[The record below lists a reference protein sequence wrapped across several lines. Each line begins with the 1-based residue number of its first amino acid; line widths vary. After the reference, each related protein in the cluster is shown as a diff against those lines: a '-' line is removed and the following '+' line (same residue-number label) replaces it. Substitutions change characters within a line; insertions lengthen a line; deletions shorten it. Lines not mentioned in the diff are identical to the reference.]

1 MSPCNKLDA
10 WNNDLNLFY
19 LFIFYNVWITKNQ
32 FKHKFKCKICGK
44 PNRFAE
50 VDVEGLKILSSYTQ
64 KKNLGPVTFIDQIK
78 LIYKFTLD
86 VWVINRP

>member
-10 WNNDLNLFY
+10 WNNEINLNLFY

-50 VDVEGLKILSSYTQ
+50 VDVEGLKILSSYT
-64 KKNLGPVTFIDQIK
+64 KKTSWSSNLYRSNKTDLQVHTRRLG
-78 LIYKFTLD
+78 
-86 VWVINRP
+86 N

>member
-50 VDVEGLKILSSYTQ
+50 VDVEGLKILSSYT
-64 KKNLGPVTFIDQIK
+64 KKKKSWSSNLYRSNKTDLQVHTRRLG
-78 LIYKFTLD
+78 
-86 VWVINRP
+86 N